1 MSIRYVPKPLLAGIL
16 ALLSLMLI
24 AMPVASY
31 AAPIARAAPSTGAE
45 DTSPPRDGMHTPEAD
60 GATTAA
66 DLIARANNPRE
77 VRAMRQLGVRFQEPC
92 QEAKA
97 EAKDNINGTI
107 WAVGGCL
114 ASVTAL
120 GAATFLEPD
129 PPSSALMGK
138 SDKYVAEYTDCYQ
151 EEGVN
156 KRQKY
161 ALYGCLGNV
170 VVVGGVYALYAA
182 ALASSASTTTYAY

>member
-1 MSIRYVPKPLLAGIL
+1 MFLRYVPKPLLTGIL
-16 ALLSLMLI
+16 ALLSLLLV

-31 AAPIARAAPSTGAE
+31 AAPVARAATSTDAE
-45 DTSPPRDGMHTPEAD
+45 DTAPPRSDTHTPTAD

-66 DLIARANNPRE
+66 DLIARADSPRE
-77 VRAMRQLGVRFQEPC
+77 VRAMRQLGMRLQQPC

-97 EAKDNINGTI
+97 AAEDDMNGTL

-114 ASVTAL
+114 ATVAAL
-120 GAATFLEPD
+120 GAATFLKPE

-151 EEGVN
+151 EAGVS
-156 KRQKY
+156 KRQRY
-161 ALYGCLGNV
+161 ALYGCLG
-170 VVVGGVYALYAA
+170 GGLAYAGIYAIYAA
-182 ALASSASTTTYAY
+182 AISSSV